1 MHLAIDPGHRDVAT
15 EADDVV
21 DLQLVAQHLVELL
34 NAKPAI
40 GHDAHLDV
48 CRQGFSQADKNLIFI
63 LIAVVWISSD

>member
-34 NAKPAI
+34 NA
-40 GHDAHLDV
+40 
-48 CRQGFSQADKNLIFI
+48 
-63 LIAVVWISSD
+63 